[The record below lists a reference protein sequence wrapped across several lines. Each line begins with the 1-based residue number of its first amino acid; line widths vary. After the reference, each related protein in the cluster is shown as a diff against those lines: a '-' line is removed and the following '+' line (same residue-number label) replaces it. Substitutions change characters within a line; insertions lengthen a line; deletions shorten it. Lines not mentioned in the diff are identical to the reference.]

1 MIKKNFKLCLQW
13 QNACRNQK
21 IWKWFSHKMLLD
33 KSQGHTILKDKLDVV
48 SGKKKRKKKAPSLPL
63 ICASVCHALS
73 NPGWNVSGR
82 GVQRPWRTEQQ
93 VKLNSLRT
101 CPASQLLQKF
111 YCKVQPDPVLHKSP
125 NVRVSYYFI
134 FLSDTRI
141 CFSWEEKKLYIKN

>member
-1 MIKKNFKLCLQW
+1 
-13 QNACRNQK
+13 
-21 IWKWFSHKMLLD
+21 MLVGTR
-33 KSQGHTILKDKLDVV
+33 KSESDFHTKCCWTKVKGILSLRT
-48 SGKKKRKKKAPSLPL
+48 SWMLFLKKKKKKAPSLPL

-141 CFSWEEKKLYIKN
+141 CFSWEEKNYISRIKQIKYIFRCNL